1 MADRRRCRSR
11 IRCRI
16 VIAAG
21 NHAASGSAAE
31 NAPVHALHSER
42 LRAGTASEL
51 DRRRVTARS
60 RRDLAGFVP
69 DLLTAGSFR
78 AAGLATTDE
87 ALRRFGAIPGPV
99 AGYV

>member
-1 MADRRRCRSR
+1 MR
-11 IRCRI
+11 
-16 VIAAG
+16 
-21 NHAASGSAAE
+21 ASGSAVTAE

-51 DRRRVTARS
+51 DRRRVTALP
-60 RRDLAGFVP
+60 RRRLAEFVP

-87 ALRRFGAIPGPV
+87 ALRRSGAIPGPV
-99 AGYV
+99 AGYAFKYGWGFAFRERARA